1 MATAPRTK
9 AASPPLFGV
18 RTRISSGTA
27 RLISVGSVVLLFI
40 AWFVV
45 TLGDKPIVDPL
56 KLPPPSEVLRAL
68 VHLLFTDLGPEL
80 GVSAL
85 RVSIAF
91 VLCIAVSLPL
101 GVLMGSFEAVNRW
114 VDPVISPLRFT
125 PMNAFVP
132 IFIMWFGIDET
143 EKIAFLFFATVV
155 FLLPVVVDA
164 IRAVPEELVQ
174 TAQTLGASRWQLV
187 RTVLVPAALPQI
199 FDNFRV
205 MNGIAWGYILLAE
218 MVNSRRGIGHLFDA
232 AWRANRSDEILALIL
247 VVGVVGL
254 VSDLAI
260 RTANSL
266 LFRWRESDA

>member
-1 MATAPRTK
+1 MPSKAK

-18 RTRISSGTA
+18 RTRIPIGTA
-27 RLISVGSVVLLFI
+27 RALSLASVVVFFI
-40 AWFVV
+40 AWFVT
-45 TLGDKPIVDPL
+45 TLGDKPLIDPL
-56 KLPPPSEVLRAL
+56 KLPPPHEVLRAL

-91 VLCIAVSLPL
+91 VLCIIVSVPL
-101 GVLMGSFEAVNRW
+101 GVAMGAFESVNRW
-114 VDPVISPLRFT
+114 VDPIISPLRFT

-143 EKIAFLFFATVV
+143 EKVAFLFFATVV

-174 TAQTLGASRWQLV
+174 TAQTLGATRWQLI

-218 MVNSRRGIGHLFDA
+218 MVNSRRGLGHLFDA
-232 AWRANRSDEILALIL
+232 SWRSNKSDEILALIL

-260 RTANSL
+260 RTVNGI
-266 LFRWRESDA
+266 LFRWRETDA

>member
-1 MATAPRTK
+1 MATATRMK

-18 RTRISSGTA
+18 RSRISSGTA
-27 RLISVGSVVLLFI
+27 RIISILSVVLLFV
-40 AWFVV
+40 AWFVT
-45 TLGDKPIVDPL
+45 TLGDKPLIDPL

-91 VLCIAVSLPL
+91 VMCIAVSLPL

-174 TAQTLGASRWQLV
+174 TAQTLGATRWQLI

-218 MVNSRRGIGHLFDA
+218 MVNSRRGLGHLFDA
-232 AWRANRSDEILALIL
+232 AWRANKSDEILALIL

-260 RTANSL
+260 RTVNGL

>member
-1 MATAPRTK
+1 MPSKVK
-9 AASPPLFGV
+9 AAAPQLFGV
-18 RTRISSGTA
+18 RTRISGGTA
-27 RLISVGSVVLLFI
+27 RTLSIASVVLML
-40 AWFVV
+40 AGWFLV
-45 TLGDKPIVDPL
+45 TLGDHPVVDPL

-91 VLCIAVSLPL
+91 VMCIAVSLPL
-101 GVLMGSFEAVNRW
+101 GVAMGSFEAVNRW

-174 TAQTLGASRWQLV
+174 TAQTLGATRWQLI

-218 MVNSRRGIGHLFDA
+218 MVNSRRGIGHLFDS
-232 AWRANRSDEILALIL
+232 AWRANKSDQILALIL

-254 VSDLAI
+254 VSDLVI
-260 RTANSL
+260 RTINGI
-266 LFRWRESDA
+266 LFRWRETDA

>member
-1 MATAPRTK
+1 MTKKTK
-9 AASPPLFGV
+9 ASVPLFGV
-18 RTRISSGTA
+18 RTRIPAGTA
-27 RLISVGSVVLLFI
+27 RIISLASVVVLFA
-40 AWFVV
+40 AWFVT
-45 TLGDKPIVDPL
+45 TLGDKPLIDPL
-56 KLPPPSEVLRAL
+56 KLPPPQEVLRAL
-68 VHLLFTDLGPEL
+68 IALAFTDLGSEL

-91 VLCIAVSLPL
+91 VMCIAVSLPL

-114 VDPVISPLRFT
+114 VDPIISPLRFT

-164 IRAVPEELVQ
+164 IRSVPEELVQ
-174 TAQTLGASRWQLV
+174 TAQTLGATRWQLI

-218 MVNSRRGIGHLFDA
+218 MVNSRHGIGHLFDA
-232 AWRANRSDEILALIL
+232 AWRANKSDQILALIL

-254 VSDLAI
+254 VSDFAI
-260 RTANSL
+260 RAANGL
-266 LFRWRESDA
+266 LFRWREADA

>member
-1 MATAPRTK
+1 MKK

-18 RTRISSGTA
+18 RTRISAGAA
-27 RLISVGSVVLLFI
+27 RALSFGSVLLALV
-40 AWFVV
+40 AWFGT
-45 TLGDKPIVDPL
+45 TLGDQPLIDPL
-56 KLPPPSEVLRAL
+56 KLPPPHEVLRAL

-101 GVLMGSFEAVNRW
+101 GVAMGAFEAVNRW
-114 VDPVISPLRFT
+114 VDPIISPLRFT

-143 EKIAFLFFATVV
+143 EKVAFLFFATVV

-164 IRAVPEELVQ
+164 IHNVPEELVQ
-174 TAQTLGASRWQLV
+174 TAQTLGATKWQLIS
-187 RTVLVPAALPQI
+187 TVLVPAALPQI
-199 FDNFRV
+199 FDSFRV

-232 AWRANRSDEILALIL
+232 AWRSNKSDEILALIL

-254 VSDLAI
+254 LSDLAI
-260 RTANSL
+260 RTVNGL
-266 LFRWRESDA
+266 LFRWRETDA

>member
-1 MATAPRTK
+1 MRNK

-18 RTRISSGTA
+18 RTRIPSGTA
-27 RLISVGSVVLLFI
+27 RAISLASVVLLFV
-40 AWFVV
+40 AWFV
-45 TLGDKPIVDPL
+45 TTMGDKPLIDPL
-56 KLPPPSEVLRAL
+56 KLPPPQEVLRAL
-68 VHLLFTDLGPEL
+68 IALAFTDLGPEL

-101 GVLMGSFEAVNRW
+101 GVLMGSFEAVNRC

-164 IRAVPEELVQ
+164 IRSVPEELVQ
-174 TAQTLGASRWQLV
+174 TAQTLGATRWQLI

-218 MVNSRRGIGHLFDA
+218 MVNSRHGIGHLFDA
-232 AWRANRSDEILALIL
+232 AWRANKSDQILALIL

-254 VSDLAI
+254 VSDFAI
-260 RTANSL
+260 RGVNGL
-266 LFRWRESDA
+266 LFRWREADA

>member
-1 MATAPRTK
+1 MPSSKQR
-9 AASPPLFGV
+9 ASQPLFAV
-18 RTRISSGTA
+18 RARIPEGTA
-27 RLISVGSVVLLFI
+27 RALSFGSVLLFFV
-40 AWFVV
+40 AWFLC
-45 TLGDKPIVDPL
+45 TLGDKPFIDPL
-56 KLPPPSEVLRAL
+56 KLPPPHEVLRAL
-68 VHLLFTDLGPEL
+68 MHLVFTDLGPEL
-80 GVSAL
+80 GVSAA

-91 VLCIAVSLPL
+91 LMCIAVSLPL
-101 GVLMGSFEAVNRW
+101 GVAMGAFEAVNRW
-114 VDPVISPLRFT
+114 VDPIISPLRFT

-132 IFIMWFGIDET
+132 IFIMWFGIDES

-164 IRAVPEELVQ
+164 IRSVPEELVQ
-174 TAQTLGASRWQLV
+174 TAQTLGATRWQLI

-218 MVNSRRGIGHLFDA
+218 MVNSRRGLGHLFDA
-232 AWRANRSDEILALIL
+232 AWRSNKSDEILALIL

-260 RTANSL
+260 RTLNGL
-266 LFRWRESDA
+266 LFRWRESDV

>member
-1 MATAPRTK
+1 MPSKK
-9 AASPPLFGV
+9 AAPPLFGV
-18 RTRISSGTA
+18 RTRIAPGTA
-27 RLISVGSVVLLFI
+27 RALSAGSVVVFL
-40 AWFVV
+40 ATWFLT
-45 TLGDKPIVDPL
+45 TLGDSPLIDRL
-56 KLPPPSEVLRAL
+56 KLPPPHEVLRAL
-68 VHLLFTDLGPEL
+68 IHLLFTDLGPEL

-91 VLCIAVSLPL
+91 ILCIAVSLPL
-101 GVLMGSFEAVNRW
+101 GVAMGAFESINRW
-114 VDPVISPLRFT
+114 VDPIISPLRFT

-187 RTVLVPAALPQI
+187 RTVLLPAALPQI

-218 MVNSRRGIGHLFDA
+218 MVNSRRGLGHLFDA
-232 AWRANRSDEILALIL
+232 AWRASKADQILALIL
-247 VVGVVGL
+247 VVGIVGL

-260 RTANSL
+260 RTVNGI

>member
-1 MATAPRTK
+1 MPSKPK
-9 AASPPLFGV
+9 AAVPLFGV
-18 RTRISSGTA
+18 RTRIPSGTA
-27 RLISVGSVVLLFI
+27 RALSVASVVLLFA
-40 AWFVV
+40 AWFVT
-45 TLGDKPIVDPL
+45 TLGEKPLIDPL
-56 KLPPPSEVLRAL
+56 KLPPPQEVLRAL
-68 VHLLFTDLGPEL
+68 IALVFTDLGPEL

-91 VLCIAVSLPL
+91 VLCIAVSLPI

-114 VDPVISPLRFT
+114 VDPIISPLRFT

-164 IRAVPEELVQ
+164 IRSVPEELVQ
-174 TAQTLGASRWQLV
+174 TAQTLGATRWQLI

-232 AWRANRSDEILALIL
+232 AWRANKSDQILALIL
-247 VVGVVGL
+247 VVGIVGL

-260 RTANSL
+260 RTVNGL
-266 LFRWRESDA
+266 LFRWRETDA